1 MKINKKNLLQTYIQT
16 LGNKEAAKIFKCS
29 AATCKS
35 WRYGHRQPSI
45 RQAHKIIR
53 ATKGRINYEV
63 IYGSVFEVIN
73 N

>member
-1 MKINKKNLLQTYIQT
+1 MKINKKNLLQIYIQNV
-16 LGNKEAAKIFKCS
+16 GNKKAAKIFKCS
-29 AATCKS
+29 AASCKS
-35 WRYGHRQPSI
+35 WRYGHRQTSI

-53 ATKGRINYEV
+53 ATNGIINYEV